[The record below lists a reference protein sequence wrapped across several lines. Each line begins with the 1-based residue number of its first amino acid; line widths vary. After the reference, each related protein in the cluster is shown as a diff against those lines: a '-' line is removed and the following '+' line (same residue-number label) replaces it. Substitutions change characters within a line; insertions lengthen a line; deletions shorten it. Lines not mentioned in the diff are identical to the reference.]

1 MKTNLKKRMTL
12 GLGLMAMTAAAASAA
27 TITGAGASFPFPLYS
42 KMFAEYKAATSNDVN
57 YQSVGSGSGQ
67 QQIIARTVDFGASDN
82 PMSDEAMKPAPGK
95 LLHIPTAI
103 GAVVPSYNLPGVTT
117 KLNFDGPLLANI
129 YLGKIKLWSDPAI
142 KALNPD
148 VTLPG
153 LPITVA
159 RRSDGSGTTAVF
171 TDYLSK
177 VSSEWKTKVGSANS
191 VQWPVGVGG
200 KGNDGVAG
208 IVKST
213 PGAIGYVELIYAKQ
227 TKLDFGAVKNRAGK
241 LIVADNGPAALAAQ
255 GVVIPADTRVSI
267 TNSANADAYP
277 IASFTYIIFYQ
288 DQKYANRTAADA
300 KNLKDLLSWMITTGQ
315 QYNEPLDYAKLPAN
329 VVNKAKTI
337 INSMNYGG
345 AKI

>member
-1 MKTNLKKRMTL
+1 MKKILNL
-12 GLGLMAMTAAAASAA
+12 GLGLMLLTVSAASAA
-27 TITGAGASFPFPLYS
+27 TITGAGSSFVYPLYT
-42 KMFAEYKAATSNDVN
+42 KMFAEYKKDHNVDVN
-57 YQSVGSGSGQ
+57 YQSVGSGAGQ

-95 LLHIPTAI
+95 LLQIPTAI
-103 GAVVPSYNLPGVTT
+103 GAVVPAYNLPGVST
-117 KLNFDGPLLANI
+117 KLNFTGKLLADI
-129 YLGKIKLWSDPAI
+129 YLGKVKLWNDAAI
-142 KALNPD
+142 KKLNPD

-177 VSSEWKTKVGSANS
+177 VSSEWKSKVGSANS

-213 PGAIGYVELIYAKQ
+213 PGAIGYVELTYAKQ
-227 TKLDFGAVKNRAGK
+227 NNLLFGAVQNRAGK
-241 LIVADNGPAALAAQ
+241 FIVADNGPAANAAQ

-267 TNSANADAYP
+267 TNSANPAAYP
-277 IASFTYIIFYQ
+277 ISSFTYVIFYQ
-288 DQKYANRTAADA
+288 DQKYANRSQADA
-300 KNLKDLLSWMITTGQ
+300 KELKDLLNWMVTTGQ
-315 QYNEPLDYAKLPAN
+315 QYNEPLDYAKLPSS
-329 VVNKAKTI
+329 VVNKAKAL
-337 INSMNYGG
+337 INSINYGG
-345 AKI
+345 AKL

>member
-1 MKTNLKKRMTL
+1 MKKLLTLAL
-12 GLGLMAMTAAAASAA
+12 GLTLSSASAL
-27 TITGAGASFPFPLYS
+27 TITGAGASFPYPLYT
-42 KMFAEYKAATSNDVN
+42 KMFAEYKKANGVDVN

-103 GAVVPSYNLPGVTT
+103 GAVVPAYNIPGVDKVQFT
-117 KLNFDGPLLANI
+117 GPVLADI
-129 YLGKIKLWSDPAI
+129 YLGKIKLWNDPKLKAI
-142 KALNPD
+142 NPD
-148 VTLPG
+148 VNLPA

-177 VSSEWKTKVGSANS
+177 VSGQWKSKVGSANS

-213 PGAIGYVELIYAKQ
+213 PGALGYVELVYAKQ
-227 TKLDFGAVKNRAGK
+227 NKLNYGAVQNRAGK
-241 LIVADNGPAALAAQ
+241 YILADNVPAAAAAT
-255 GVVIPADTRVSI
+255 GVVIPKDTRVSL
-267 TNSANADAYP
+267 TNSSNANAYP
-277 IASFTYIIFYQ
+277 ITSFTYIIFYQ
-288 DQKYANRTAADA
+288 DQKYGNRTKEQAQE
-300 KNLKDLLSWMITTGQ
+300 LKKLLTWMTTTGQ
-315 QYNEPLDYAKLPAN
+315 EYNEPLDYAKLPSN
-329 VVNKAKTI
+329 VQSRVSSI
-337 INSMNYGG
+337 LNSMNYGG
-345 AKI
+345 AKL

>member
-1 MKTNLKKRMTL
+1 MKTNLNKTVTL
-12 GLGLMAMTAAAASAA
+12 GLSLLALSAAAASAA
-27 TITGAGASFPFPLYS
+27 TITGAGSSFVYPLYT
-42 KMFAEYKAATSNDVN
+42 KMFAEYKKTSNTDVN
-57 YQSVGSGSGQ
+57 YQSVGSGAGQ

-82 PMSDEAMKPAPGK
+82 PMTDEAMQPAPGK
-95 LLHIPTAI
+95 LLQFPTAI

-117 KLNFDGPLLANI
+117 QLNFTGPLLADI

-142 KALNPD
+142 KKLNPD

-177 VSSEWKTKVGSANS
+177 VSSEWKSKVGSANS

-213 PGAIGYVELIYAKQ
+213 PGAIGYVELTYAKQ
-227 TKLDFGAVKNRAGK
+227 NKLLFGAVQNRAGK
-241 LIVADNGPAALAAQ
+241 FVVADNGPAALAAQ

-267 TNSANADAYP
+267 TNSANPNAYP
-277 IASFTYIIFYQ
+277 ISSFTYVIFYQ
-288 DQKYANRTAADA
+288 DQKYGSRTQAQAQDF
-300 KNLKDLLSWMITTGQ
+300 KNLLSWMITTGQ

-337 INSMNYGG
+337 IGSMTYGG
-345 AKI
+345 AKL

>member
-1 MKTNLKKRMTL
+1 MKKLLTL
-12 GLGLMAMTAAAASAA
+12 GLGLVTLTAAAASAE
-27 TITGAGASFPFPLYS
+27 TITGAGSSFVYPLYT
-42 KMFAEYKAATSNDVN
+42 KMFAEYKKTNNTDVN
-57 YQSVGSGSGQ
+57 YQSVGSGAGQ

-82 PMSDEAMKPAPGK
+82 PMSDETMKTAPGK

-103 GAVVPSYNLPGVTT
+103 GAVVASYNVPGVTT
-117 KLNFDGPLLANI
+117 QLQFTGPLLADI
-129 YLGKIKLWSDPAI
+129 YLGKVKLWNDAAI
-142 KALNPD
+142 KKLNPD
-148 VTLPG
+148 VTLPA

-177 VSSEWKTKVGSANS
+177 ISSEWKTKVGSANS

-213 PGAIGYVELIYAKQ
+213 PGSIGYVELTYAKQ
-227 TKLDFGAVKNRAGK
+227 NKLLFGSVQNHAGK
-241 LIVADNGPAALAAQ
+241 FIVPDNGPAALAAQ

-267 TNSANADAYP
+267 TNSANAGAYP
-277 IASFTYIIFYQ
+277 ISSFTYVIFYQ
-288 DQKYANRTAADA
+288 DQKYGNRTQAQA
-300 KNLKDLLSWMITTGQ
+300 KEFKNLLSWMVGAGQ
-315 QYNEPLDYAKLPAN
+315 QYNEPLDYAKLPTN

-337 INSMNYGG
+337 LNSVTYGG
-345 AKI
+345 AKL